1 MVLAPFLKPG
11 LYPFDNVGE
20 LSGLQLF
27 VGELDVSRTTGSPT
41 TRLTAGRFGELAR
54 KVASGMP
61 ISGTFTSGV
70 QCEAL
75 GAFVASTCG
84 AADAVLES
92 VKQLLRQR
100 LSATFDGKMRHEHET
115 HLDERVMWRWRR
127 SRGGVVLIAERR
139 LQYHSGCVD

>member
-1 MVLAPFLKPG
+1 M
-11 LYPFDNVGE
+11 Y
-20 LSGLQLF
+20 
-27 VGELDVSRTTGSPT
+27 RTASSPT
-41 TRLTAGRFGELAR
+41 TRLTAGCFGELAG
-54 KVASGMP
+54 KVASRLP
-61 ISGTFTSGV
+61 VSGRFTCGV
-70 QCEAL
+70 QGKAL
-75 GAFVASTCG
+75 GAFVAGTCR

-139 LQYHSGCVD
+139 LRVRWLR